1 MAVGDDAQHELA
13 TAPFSA
19 AIADAERLIASAD
32 FAETDADLA
41 EGYDYLA
48 GSISAILQLVRAH
61 NKSHPYFVTST
72 GPYSKMGLDNP
83 DTIYYHAVVEP
94 NGTYVVRGKRGT
106 TTDLSFQVLCGE
118 YSADSVPGGDEAF
131 DDRRLDI
138 ADDGSFELTFGPPVE
153 RSEGDVPV
161 ERSEGHVSVERSEGD
176 VSVERSD
183 PPKNYFV
190 LPEGATTLAV
200 REVYSDWDTEE
211 RGRVDIERVDT
222 VGTAPDEVSLER
234 MKRRYSTAA
243 KMLTSRINTWF
254 NFPKW
259 FYLDEPVNTFTAPRQ
274 TPGGLATQFS
284 SVGHFDLPEDKA
296 MIVTVPRSQAP
307 YQGFQ
312 LGSLWYIS
320 LDYVNHQTSLN
331 SDQAQVDPDGKIRMV
346 ISARDPG
353 VANWIETTGRRRGII
368 QFRWQR
374 TDSPIGPELGP
385 TAEVVDIDDVP
396 SKLPYYD
403 DNKIDADGWQAR
415 IAARQRSFARR
426 LLG

>member
-1 MAVGDDAQHELA
+1 MSREQELATAPSGVESELA

-61 NKSHPYFVTST
+61 NKAHPYFVTST

-94 NGTYVVRGKRGT
+94 DATYVVRGRRGS

-118 YSADSVPGGDEAF
+118 YSADSVPDGDSAF
-131 DDRRLDI
+131 DDRRLTI
-138 ADDGSFELTFGPPVE
+138 AADGTFELTFGPARDDAP
-153 RSEGDVPV
+153 D
-161 ERSEGHVSVERSEGD
+161 D
-176 VSVERSD
+176 
-183 PPKNYFV
+183 YFV
-190 LPEGATTLAV
+190 LPDGATTLAV
-200 REVYSDWDTEE
+200 REVYSDWDAQ
-211 RGRVDIERVDT
+211 RGLVTIERTDT
-222 VGTAPDEVSLER
+222 AGTAPDEPSLER
-234 MKRRYSTAA
+234 VKRRYATAA
-243 KMLTSRINTWF
+243 KMLTSRIHTWF

-259 FYLDEPVNTFTAPRQ
+259 FYLDEPVNTFTAPRP

-296 MIVTVPRSQAP
+296 MIVTVPDSDAP

-320 LDYVNHQTSLN
+320 LDYINHQTSLN
-331 SDQAQVDPDGKIRMV
+331 GTQAQVDPDGMIRIV
-346 ISARDPG
+346 VAHESPG
-353 VANWIETTGRRRGII
+353 IANWVETLGHRRGYL
-368 QFRWQR
+368 QFR
-374 TDSPIGPELGP
+374 
-385 TAEVVDIDDVP
+385 
-396 SKLPYYD
+396 
-403 DNKIDADGWQAR
+403 
-415 IAARQRSFARR
+415 
-426 LLG
+426 

>member
-1 MAVGDDAQHELA
+1 MA

-19 AIADAERLIASAD
+19 AIADAERLIATAE

-48 GSISAILQLVRAH
+48 GSVSAILQLVRAH

-94 NGTYVVRGKRGT
+94 DATYVVRGKRGS

-131 DDRRLDI
+131 DDRRLTI
-138 ADDGSFELTFGPPVE
+138 AEDGSFELTFGPAV
-153 RSEGDVPV
+153 DN
-161 ERSEGHVSVERSEGD
+161 
-176 VSVERSD
+176 
-183 PPKNYFV
+183 PPKSYFV

-211 RGRVDIERVDT
+211 RGMVTIERSDT
-222 VGTAPDEVSLER
+222 VGTAAEEPSLER

-284 SVGHFDLPEDKA
+284 SVGHFDLPQDKA
-296 MIVTVPRSQAP
+296 MIVTVPRSDAP

-331 SDQAQVDPDGKIRMV
+331 SAQAQVDPDGMIRMV
-346 ISARDPG
+346 ISARNPG
-353 VANWIETTGRRRGII
+353 VANWVETTGRRRGII

-385 TAEVVDIDDVP
+385 TAEVVDFDDVAA
-396 SKLPYYD
+396 KLPYYQDNSID
-403 DNKIDADGWQAR
+403 DAGWTAR
-415 IAARQRSFARR
+415 IAARQRAFARR
-426 LLG
+426 MLA

>member
-1 MAVGDDAQHELA
+1 MAVGGEQSSELA

-19 AIADAERLIASAD
+19 AIADAEKLIASAD

-72 GPYSKMGLDNP
+72 GPYAKMGLDNP

-94 NGTYVVRGKRGT
+94 DGTYVVRGKRGT

-118 YSADSVPGGDEAF
+118 YSADSVPDGDSAF

-153 RSEGDVPV
+153 RSEGDV
-161 ERSEGHVSVERSEGD
+161 SVD
-176 VSVERSD
+176 A

-190 LPEGATTLAV
+190 LPDGATTLAV

-259 FYLDEPVNTFTAPRQ
+259 FYLDEPVNTFTAPRP

-284 SVGHFDLPEDKA
+284 SVGHYDLPEDKA
-296 MIVTVPRSQAP
+296 MIVTVPCSDAP

-331 SDQAQVDPDGKIRMV
+331 SAQAQVDPDGKIRMV

-353 VANWIETTGRRRGII
+353 VANWVETTGRRRGII

-374 TDSPIGPELGP
+374 TDSPIGADLGP
-385 TAEVVDIDDVP
+385 TAEVVDFGDVP
-396 SKLPYYD
+396 SKLPYYS
-403 DNKIDADGWQAR
+403 DNQIDEDGWRSR
-415 IAARQRSFARR
+415 IAARQRAFARR
-426 LLG
+426 QLG